1 MLQSDL
7 CDYSDAY
14 LIVKGTITVTGSN
27 NKDKKSLQYFKTKLH
42 SLVVYQ
48 RSTMY

>member
-27 NKDKKSLQYFKTKLH
+27 NKYKKSL
-42 SLVVYQ
+42 
-48 RSTMY
+48 